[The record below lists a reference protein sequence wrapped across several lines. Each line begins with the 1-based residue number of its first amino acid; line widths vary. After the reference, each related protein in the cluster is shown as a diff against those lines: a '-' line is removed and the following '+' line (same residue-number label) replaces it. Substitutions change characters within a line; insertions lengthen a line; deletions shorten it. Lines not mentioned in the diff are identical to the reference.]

1 MTLAPRMRQQFERA
15 RVPEVPDVVRLLA
28 VPVLCAAAMYLRF
41 FGGYWLGDDFALHYG
56 AWLADQSGDLWQQ
69 AWSGFFTGASSQGA
83 FYRPVMFAS
92 IFVNE
97 RVAGGAYAGWFAVNF
112 AIHLGNVVLVGA
124 LAARLARSCGRNG
137 RTAGALAALFFAL
150 CPLLAEGVFWVSAR
164 ADAFVTLLTLAAMY
178 AWSVSRSPAGQALWL
193 PLLLVGALGFK
204 ESAAVFP
211 LQMLLVALAWP
222 VRITRAQW
230 LAIAAGFVLVAGFFA
245 LRGHLFGDAWR
256 VYHAGAGAPTPERLR
271 DAIASLPSWWSA
283 LTHST
288 PLAANIYVPL
298 AAVASLVLLAGAGSH
313 SSTRLTVALVAASAG
328 LVVAT
333 FLNLGS
339 MGDTGEGGR
348 LAYTPIAWLAL
359 ALGVAGAAPRGL
371 VEARGWRDA
380 ARLLGMGLLL
390 LACVSGSWVLEGEL
404 AGASRAEQ
412 GMRALAQSL
421 PAWVRSHPGL
431 TLLVIPEHD
440 GPVITGRN
448 AQAGLVMPPLQREPL
463 LHRVLPTVPREV
475 DARHGQ
481 LEAGLASRLETLRP
495 ARVDAQ
501 TLARIFAPD
510 TARWPDRYACWST
523 TERRVIDLPAPDP
536 HDRARWVGELE
547 RAAEQCPPRG

>member
-1 MTLAPRMRQQFERA
+1 MAAGTVKAGL
-15 RVPEVPDVVRLLA
+15 RVLPGAWLLA
-28 VPVLCAAAMYLRF
+28 FPVACTVAMYFRF
-41 FGGYWLGDDFALHYG
+41 FAGYWLGDDFGNLYH
-56 AWLADQSGDLWQQ
+56 AWLADQSGELLQQ
-69 AWSGFFTGASSQGA
+69 AWTQFFSGASSQGA

-97 RVAGGAYAGWFAVNF
+97 WIAGATYAGWFAVNL
-112 AIHLGNVVLVGA
+112 AIHLANVLLVGA
-124 LAARLARSCGRNG
+124 TAAHLARMCDRDGRV
-137 RTAGALAALFFAL
+137 AGAVAALFFAL
-150 CPLLAEGVFWVSAR
+150 CPLPAEGVFWISAR
-164 ADAFVTLLTLAAMY
+164 ADAFVTLLTLSALY
-178 AWSVSRSPAGQALWL
+178 VWSVSRSPASRAMCL
-193 PLLLVGALGFK
+193 PLLLVAALGFK
-204 ESAAVFP
+204 ESGAVFP

-222 VRITRAQW
+222 ARVTRAQW
-230 LAIAAGFVLVAGFFA
+230 TAIAAGFVLVAIFLV
-245 LRGHLFGDAWR
+245 LRGRLFGDAWR
-256 VYHAGAGAPTPERLR
+256 VYYAGAGTPSLARLR
-271 DAIASLPSWWSA
+271 EAIASLPSWWSA

-288 PLAANIYVPL
+288 RQAANLYAALAAL
-298 AAVASLVLLAGAGSH
+298 ASLALLAGAGSR
-313 SSTRLTVALVAASAG
+313 SSTRLTAALLAACAG

-371 VEARGWRDA
+371 VQARGWRDA

-404 AGASRAEQ
+404 AGASGAER

-421 PAWVRSHPGL
+421 PAWARSHPGL

-475 DARHGQ
+475 EARHGQ

-523 TERRVIDLPAPDP
+523 SARRIMDLSSPDP
-536 HDRARWVGELE
+536 RDRARWVDQLE
-547 RAAEQCPPRG
+547 QAAEQCPPHG